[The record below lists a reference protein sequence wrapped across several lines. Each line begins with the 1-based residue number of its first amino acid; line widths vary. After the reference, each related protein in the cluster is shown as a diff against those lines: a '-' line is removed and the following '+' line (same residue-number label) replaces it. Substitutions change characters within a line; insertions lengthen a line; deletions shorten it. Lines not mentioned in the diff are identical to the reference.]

1 MTIKYRIIIG
11 LLLSFVALANVSCLS
26 DGNKTI
32 VLVNQSSK
40 ENSGQ
45 EDVTPPMDV
54 IPDNPYIVDANT
66 DIPNIQYALEDENG
80 EKYLILY
87 MTGIQKPD
95 GMGWLRLIGTAGGVN
110 QNIWSSI
117 DNTPKA
123 LTVYNAIDGQ
133 DQSKLMK
140 NDLVFLIDNSSSMAE
155 EANVIARDLLEWAQ
169 RLSAQLDMQFACVG
183 YNGTIR
189 GAIDL
194 TSYDVLSNYLNRNT
208 GTDMTVGFAGSNS
221 DELAAVAQEY
231 SFYKDIESPM
241 AALHF
246 ANDNFSFREDANRIY
261 VNFTDESNFNYDES
275 KYSVEYLASQENWST
290 LQGTIHTV
298 FSNNGI
304 FDEGE
309 EPWLMSKYTGG
320 TVLFANSAF
329 SDISLDTIPVTYA
342 MQNSYVIRIANVGE
356 FIDGNEHHLKLSI
369 KTPEND
375 VRAEK
380 LFKIVVGEH
389 IDE

>member
-1 MTIKYRIIIG
+1 MTAKYRSTIG
-11 LLLSFVALANVSCLS
+11 LLLLSLVALASVSCLNEG
-26 DGNKTI
+26 DKTI
-32 VLVNQSSK
+32 VLVNQSSSD
-40 ENSGQ
+40 NGGGTNT
-45 EDVTPPMDV
+45 EDT
-54 IPDNPYIVDANT
+54 IPANPYIVDPNT
-66 DIPNIQYALEDENG
+66 DIPNIQYATEEENG
-80 EKYLILY
+80 EHYLILY
-87 MTGIQKPD
+87 MTGIQKPN
-95 GMGWLRLIGTAGGVN
+95 GQGWLRLVGTSGGKQ

-123 LTVYNAIDGQ
+123 LTVYNTIDGQ

-155 EANVIARDLLEWAQ
+155 EANVIARDVLAWAQ
-169 RLSAQLDMQFACVG
+169 KLSSQLDMRFGCVG
-183 YNGTIR
+183 YDGTIR

-194 TSYDVLSNYLNRNT
+194 TSYDILSTYLDRNT
-208 GTDMTVGFAGSNS
+208 GTDITVGFSGSNS
-221 DELAAVAQEY
+221 AELESKAANY
-231 SFYKDIESPM
+231 SFYSDIESSM

-261 VNFTDESNFNYDES
+261 VNFTDESNFNYNNS
-275 KYSVEYLASQENWST
+275 HYSVEYLASQDNWST
-290 LQGTIHTV
+290 SQGTIHTV

-329 SDISLDTIPVTYA
+329 SDISLDTLPVTYA
-342 MQNSYVIRIANVGE
+342 MQNSYVIRIAGVGE
-356 FIDGNEHHLKLSI
+356 FLDGEEHHLKLTI

-380 LFKIVVGEH
+380 MFNIVVGDHLE
-389 IDE
+389 E